1 MAFSALVVGLL
12 HDLRPDLWTSRQRR
26 RQRRRERAQAPIP
39 AVLAPAP
46 PVRMAAPTPAHHRA
60 SPSANLADP
69 DVEPVRGTAVDG
81 SLTASVAVPRPV
93 REAASVAV
101 PRPVREA
108 ASVAV
113 PRPVREA
120 ASVTPVEALG
130 SAPSVQ
136 PRSDPA
142 YVGAGLTALL
152 ERSAPAPATGRT
164 PRERLH
170 FQERFDPELR
180 STLPAAAVRPSQ
192 TPRPVALDAR
202 PAQTAAAPRLDDRS
216 SRPANTPVPAPRRH
230 TIAIVAGCAV
240 AAWIIFS

>member
-1 MAFSALVVGLL
+1 V
-12 HDLRPDLWTSRQRR
+12 
-26 RQRRRERAQAPIP
+26 REAASV
-39 AVLAPAP
+39 AVPG
-46 PVRMAAPTPAHHRA
+46 PVREA
-60 SPSANLADP
+60 
-69 DVEPVRGTAVDG
+69 
-81 SLTASVAVPRPV
+81 ASVAVPRPV

-108 ASVAV
+108 ASVEV

>member
-81 SLTASVAVPRPV
+81 SLT
-93 REAASVAV
+93 ASVAV